1 MICTAENVRQFI
13 LNHYADKWASQNIAV
28 ESVPDTY
35 DLLSAGIVDSIGVL
49 ELIGAIEDAFDVEV
63 DLQDLEAEQ
72 VGVIGALSKYVEAFA
87 RPRTSENGAGSG
99 GDR

>member
-1 MICTAENVRQFI
+1 MTCNAGNVRQFI
-13 LNHYADKWASQNIAV
+13 LDHYADKWASRNIPV

-49 ELIGAIEDAFDVEV
+49 ELIAAIEDAFDVEV

-87 RPRTSENGAGSG
+87 QPRSSENGS
-99 GDR
+99 